1 MDPTWA
7 AVLSRRLDRH
17 FLTEPATSRPTPADV
32 AAAICGVHAQI
43 ISAAELSI
51 GQRLAGAGRDDVR
64 AALWE
69 TRELVKTFGPRGTVH
84 LLPTEDLPRWTGALA
99 AVPRP
104 LPSFD
109 PSVRLA
115 PAQLDEVV
123 AGIGAVLADAEL
135 TIDELDD
142 ALADEDRAVG
152 GRPGHARVP
161 GACGRGG
168 GRRWTPRPT
177 GACSAS
183 ARSGAGR
190 SPTPA
195 RSGGCPGSRRR
206 RARRRVHLAGPRV
219 LRAYGPARPEHF
231 AQWLGAAEPWAVT
244 LFERSLGRRDRAG
257 RGEAGAWVVAGDTAF
272 PPRGAA
278 RAAAAAVL
286 RRVRGG
292 LPSAGPGLPRRG
304 GGAGAG
310 PAAGRQLPGAAGR
323 RHGRRAS
330 GTRSAPAGS
339 VDVTVEPL
347 AELSAARPPR
357 PGGGDRADRRVRRPD
372 PAPHDRHGDRGSARV
387 SAIGGFRPAVPAPS

>member
-17 FLTEPATSRPTPADV
+17 FLTEPATSAADVAADV
-32 AAAICGVHAQI
+32 AAAVCGVHAQI
-43 ISAAELSI
+43 ITAAELSI

-135 TIDELDD
+135 TIDELDA
-142 ALADEDRAVG
+142 ALADEVG
-152 GRPGHARVP
+152 GWAVERCMPAFQELWPRWRQAVDTAANRGVLCFGPVRDRKVTYTSPQRWSPGFAPAP
-161 GACGRGG
+161 GPAAVT
-168 GRRWTPRPT
+168 WL
-177 GACSAS
+177 
-183 ARSGAGR
+183 ARSYLR
-190 SPTPA
+190 S
-195 RSGGCPGSRRR
+195 
-206 RARRRVHLAGPRV
+206 
-219 LRAYGPARPEHF
+219 YGPARPEHL
-231 AQWLGAAEPWAVT
+231 AQWLGVAKPWAVT
-244 LFERSLGRRDRAG
+244 LFETLTSDGEIEPVGQAG
-257 RGEAGAWVVAGDTAF
+257 WVVAGDTAF
-272 PPRGAA
+272 PPEAPRG
-278 RAAAAAVL
+278 L
-286 RRVRGG
+286 RL
-292 LPSAGPGLPRRG
+292 LPYFDAYVVGSRSAGPGLPRRG
-304 GGAGAG
+304 GGPGAG
-310 PAAGRQLPGAAGR
+310 PAAGRQLPGAAARRGGRGSLAPEAFRPVRR
-323 RHGRRAS
+323 RHRRA
-330 GTRSAPAGS
+330 AGRA
-339 VDVTVEPL
+339 VGG
-347 AELSAARPPR
+347 AAPR